1 MAIVEIDKYS
11 LTWNHQTKDH
21 AIKITLKNKEKVS
34 LRIDDA
40 AEFSALALLLNETP
54 IYYNTRTGEI
64 LSGWEP
70 TGGC

>member
-11 LTWNHQTKDH
+11 LTWNHQTKDRD
-21 AIKITLKNKEKVS
+21 ITITLKNNEKVS
-34 LRIDDA
+34 LQIGDA

-54 IYYNTRTGEI
+54 VYYNTRSGEI

-70 TGGC
+70 TGGS